1 MSPPPRNCL
10 RLKSVDSLAGA
21 EIKCASSAAQEPL
34 HWRNNHPWDH
44 SGEGQSLQGAGGR
57 VLARVHKRL
66 IYLEAVSIGTGAGW
80 WR

>member
-44 SGEGQSLQGAGGR
+44 
-57 VLARVHKRL
+57 
-66 IYLEAVSIGTGAGW
+66 LEAVSIGTGAGW